1 MEIFKGLPE
10 HLDRNAPLEETVYHD
25 RRIYMNRILVRIP
38 PVMDGT
44 PLYWRVR
51 PINAD
56 WEGLAPFSAPMEV
69 RSTMRLISRNAPY
82 PKAVGRGNG
91 AFLLYPVYS
100 YTGNPGASS
109 YEVEVTKEYPENI
122 DDARPSRYRVWSEV
136 TTLSN
141 VYDEQPRLGTYYW
154 RVRGIGSD
162 GEPVGVWSLP
172 ERYEI
177 RRRYILISVSS
188 VTASHRAGDT
198 STTVHPIS
206 PTAMCRIWTF
216 LP

>member
-1 MEIFKGLPE
+1 
-10 HLDRNAPLEETVYHD
+10 
-25 RRIYMNRILVRIP
+25 
-38 PVMDGT
+38 
-44 PLYWRVR
+44 
-51 PINAD
+51 
-56 WEGLAPFSAPMEV
+56 
-69 RSTMRLISRNAPY
+69 MRLISRNAPY

-154 RVRGIGSD
+154 RVRGIGSG
-162 GEPVGVWSLP
+162 GEPIGVWSLP
-172 ERYEI
+172 EKI
-177 RRRYILISVSS
+177 RNQAAVHFDIGIFGDSI
-188 VTASHRAGDT
+188 TQGGDT